1 MKKTINAFICIVLII
16 CLCMALCGC
25 SAKKEELVKDYEDKG
40 YAVADFSSVKLS
52 ELTNYCDVYL
62 NDIEAVEWAVFGQK
76 EGSSDWV
83 EIIGFT
89 SSKNANRYS
98 KTDRYKDLEKS
109 YTDPVTGEK
118 QVSVHKT
125 VKGSVF
131 ILEVVYEK

>member
-1 MKKTINAFICIVLII
+1 
-16 CLCMALCGC
+16 MALCGC

-62 NDIEAVEWAVFGQK
+62 NDIDAVEWAVFGQK